1 MLMLNPLRLH
11 FGSRLLPVAAI
22 VLLSIV
28 GCSHEKAGGRG
39 KQAIPVVV
47 STVERRDVPL
57 SLHVVG
63 TVESTGAVS
72 LESRVDGQIVKVL
85 VRDGEEVKAGQ
96 PLMQI
101 DPAPFQLQVRMAEA
115 TLARDQARLEIADAK
130 AKHGAELHETKYISA
145 EEYAQLNADRDAAAA
160 VVAQDRAAL
169 DNAKLQLSYSTIV
182 APVSGKIG
190 HIAQQVGNTIRASSQ
205 TALTTLNVLDTVD
218 VTFSLPEQQ
227 LAPVRQGVANPQQPV
242 QVTASS
248 VGQDSKPLTGTL
260 SFIDNAADPSTG
272 TIRLRARFDNRSRV
286 LWPGELVD
294 VSLDLPSSGASL
306 VIPDAALGENAQGQY
321 VFVIREDGS
330 AEQRNVN
337 VVRDAD
343 GLALVTGVQEGEK
356 VVTDGQSRLRSGAHV
371 QIQAAQASS

>member
-1 MLMLNPLRLH
+1 
-11 FGSRLLPVAAI
+11 LPVAAI
-22 VLLSIV
+22 VLLSIA

-47 STVERRDVPL
+47 SAVERRDVPL

-72 LESRVDGQIVKVL
+72 LQSRVDGQIVKVF

-96 PLMQI
+96 PLIQI
-101 DPAPFQLQVRMAEA
+101 DPAPFQLQIRMAQA
-115 TLARDQARLEIADAK
+115 TLARDEAQLANAEAK
-130 AKHGAELHETKYISA
+130 AKHGAELHDAKYISA
-145 EEYAQLNADRDAAAA
+145 EEYAQLNTDREAAAA

-169 DNAKLQLSYSTIV
+169 DNAKLQLSYSTII

-190 HIAQQVGNTIRASSQ
+190 HIAQQVGNTIRASNQ

-227 LAPVRQGVANPQQPV
+227 LLPVREAVATAKQPLPVTANP
-242 QVTASS
+242 
-248 VGQDSKPLTGTL
+248 VGQNSKALQGTL

-272 TIRLRARFDNRSRV
+272 TIRLRARFDNRSRI

-294 VSLDLPSSGASL
+294 ISLDLPSSGASI

-321 VFVIREDGS
+321 VFVIREDGT
-330 AEQRNVN
+330 AEQRSVN
-337 VVRDAD
+337 VVRDAG
-343 GLALVTGVQEGEK
+343 GLALVTGLQEGEK
-356 VVTDGQSRLRSGAHV
+356 VVTDGQSRLASGARV
-371 QIQAAQASS
+371 KIQSAKASS